1 MIVSDESVRTSYIGS
16 FQLISVGLATVVNF
30 GDVASINARSTGLA
44 VQRQLDNRAGGEV
57 DYAGYSLFQKP
68 FNIVEEESPDAA
80 DIVTRT
86 VNPNPSINIG
96 TINIIASS
104 GASVIVAG
112 NAMDALMESR
122 LKHFRQ
128 YAYSLGSSNVP
139 DPALSQAIQTAKNEN
154 DSTGG
159 SSADGETPKST
170 HSEPIS
176 TTRD

>member
-16 FQLISVGLATVVNF
+16 FQLISVGLATVVHF
-30 GDVASINARSTGLA
+30 GDAASINARSTGLA

-57 DYAGYSLFQKP
+57 DYDGYTLFQKP

-86 VNPNPSINIG
+86 VNPSPSINIG

-122 LKHFRQ
+122 LKHIRQ
-128 YAYSLGSSNVP
+128 YAYSLGSSTVP
-139 DPALSQAIQTAKNEN
+139 DPALSEAIQTAKSEN
-154 DSTGG
+154 
-159 SSADGETPKST
+159 SSADGETPST
-170 HSEPIS
+170 IHPEPIS
-176 TTRD
+176 TTRDK